1 MATEIIRK
9 PQQPATE
16 MVSIRVT
23 AGMKKEHARARD
35 IAERQGI
42 DMTAMLTNAL
52 NDVFKAIIQSSG
64 KVTAIS

>member
-1 MATEIIRK
+1 MAAEIIRK

-16 MVSIRVT
+16 MISVRVT
-23 AGMKKEHARARD
+23 AGMKKEHARARE

-52 NDVFKAIIQSSG
+52 SDVFKAIIQTSS
-64 KVTAIS
+64 KVTSIS